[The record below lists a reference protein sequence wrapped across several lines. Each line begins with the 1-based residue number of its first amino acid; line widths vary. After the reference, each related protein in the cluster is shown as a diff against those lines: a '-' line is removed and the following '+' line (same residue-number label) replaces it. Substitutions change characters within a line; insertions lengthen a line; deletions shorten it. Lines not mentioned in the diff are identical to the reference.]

1 MKVSKEF
8 KTGLVVVLAIALL
21 FLGINFLKGN
31 ALFGK
36 NQEYYAVYGSVNGLG
51 VSNSV
56 SLNGVKVGTI
66 KEIYLHPNDASKVV
80 VKFGIDQE
88 GLLIPEY
95 SVARITSSDLLG
107 TKVLN
112 LELNRSDSI
121 SNHLANGDTLIGA
134 VDLALDETI
143 SAELLPVKNKLEKL
157 MGNIDKIVYSVNA
170 FWDTSAAY
178 TLDASL
184 YQVRDAIENFGK
196 LASEMN
202 LLVSGERE
210 RLGRIFANVESITS
224 NLKTSNEQVRNIIGN
239 VEKFTDTLVT
249 SEFKQTITNAKD
261 ALASVN
267 TVMKQVAN
275 GEGTIGKL
283 LHDDSLYNGLLE
295 TNHELQD
302 LVKDIQVHPERYI
315 HFSLF
320 GKKVKGV
327 QLTPEEEKAFRKYM
341 KDQGVI
347 KP

>member
-1 MKVSKEF
+1 M
-8 KTGLVVVLAIALL
+8 
-21 FLGINFLKGN
+21 
-31 ALFGK
+31 FGE
-36 NQEYYAVYGSVNGLG
+36 QMEYYAVYSSVNGLG
-51 VSNSV
+51 AANSV
-56 SLNGVKVGTI
+56 NLNGVKVGTVR
-66 KEIYLHPNDASKVV
+66 EIYLHPNDAGKVV

-88 GLLIPEY
+88 ALAIPQY
-95 SVARITSSDLLG
+95 SVARITSADLLG

-121 SNHLANGDTLIGA
+121 TAHLQNGDTLLGA

-184 YQVRDAIENFGK
+184 YEARDAIESFGN
-196 LASEMN
+196 LAEEMN

-210 RLGRIFANVESITS
+210 RLGRIFNNVESITD
-224 NLKTSNEQVRNIIGN
+224 NLQGSNEQIKNILGN
-239 VEKFTDTLVT
+239 VEQFTDTLVT
-249 SEFKQTITNAKD
+249 SEFKETVHNAKE
-261 ALASVN
+261 ALESVN
-267 TVMKQVAN
+267 IVMKQVAE

-283 LHDDSLYNGLLE
+283 LHDDSLYNGLLN
-295 TNHELQD
+295 TNAELND

-327 QLTPEEEKAFRKYM
+327 QLSPEEEKKFRKYM
-341 KDQGVI
+341 KDQGVLED
-347 KP
+347 KKGS